1 MAGVTYQKILVRN
14 KNERKRKLLTEFA
27 LSLDGILDEVKPW
40 FEMIDGKEFE
50 LKKIQNVANFG
61 VLHLVFEEKNNPENT
76 IRLPLHMGLDN
87 E

>member
-14 KNERKRKLLTEFA
+14 KNDRKRKLLTEFA
-27 LSLDGILDEVKPW
+27 LSLDEIKEEIKPW
-40 FEMIDGKEFE
+40 FEVIDGKEYE

-61 VLHLVFEEKNNPENT
+61 VLHLIFEEKGNPENT
-76 IRLPLHMGLDN
+76 IRLPLRLGLDN